1 MKSSKT
7 GSGSIEMTARATVH
21 ALIFADL
28 SLGVAALPGAAY
40 ALDKCI
46 CIVSNKLRSGATPV
60 KFQYRSCLQDG
71 SCNKRKSHS
80 FQKLKGVYTA
90 KVICNVSDKFSLF
103 EMRFDW
109 NYKSGFQEKRLIMCR
124 YKTFTLSRDE
134 IPKCDCMP
142 TAQYHFVKSS
152 RGVELHDGP
161 PSDMTKGS
169 SRYNKL

>member
-1 MKSSKT
+1 
-7 GSGSIEMTARATVH
+7 MTARALVH
-21 ALIFADL
+21 ALIFAGL

-60 KFQYRSCLQDG
+60 KFQYRTCFQDG
-71 SCNKRKSHS
+71 SCNDWKSRS
-80 FQKLKGVYTA
+80 FQKLEGAYTA

-103 EMRFDW
+103 EMRYDW
-109 NYKSGFQEKRLIMCR
+109 SYKSGFQEKRLIMR
-124 YKTFTLSRDE
+124 RFKTFTLSRDE

-152 RGVELHDGP
+152 DGVHLHDGP
-161 PSDMTKGS
+161 PSDMTKGQC
-169 SRYNKL
+169 RINKL